1 MKPKQ
6 KICFLLSK
14 FAKGG
19 GERVVSILSDELT
32 KYYDVDVILL
42 QSKSESD
49 YKTSANIIEINKRKY
64 TNNYGLLVHSVIG
77 LKKYIRENNPKAI
90 ISFMELPNLVNML
103 VNGNHKRIVSVRNHM
118 SAKWKDKRNI
128 RNWSIR
134 CMYKKADSIVSPTQL
149 IADDLI
155 KNYKI
160 EKKKIKLISNPYK
173 IDAIRKNFVRKVST
187 EYTIT
192 TMGSLVKAKGVFNL
206 LKSYIMFC
214 NAHPEIASKLVFI
227 GKGVE
232 EENLRRMAS
241 EAGIDEKVVF
251 KGFMLNPHEEV
262 AKSNLYVL
270 SSFYEGFPNA
280 LVEAMICQVPVI
292 ATNCPSGPSEILSD
306 TELKNIDGITM
317 CDYGYLMPVF
327 DKNVEEKERNL
338 AKFFYDFYMTPERE
352 KKYMIEKA
360 TSKTL
365 TFEASKVAKEW
376 RELIEVL

>member
-1 MKPKQ
+1 MKQKQ

-19 GERVVSILSDELT
+19 GERVVSILSDELMI
-32 KYYDVDVILL
+32 YYDVDVILL

-49 YKTSANIIEINKRKY
+49 YKTRANIVELNKREY
-64 TNNYGLLVHSVIG
+64 TNNFAILFYSVMG
-77 LKKYIRENNPKAI
+77 LKRYIRENRPKAI
-90 ISFMELPNLVNML
+90 ISFMELPNLINML
-103 VNGNHKRIVSVRNHM
+103 VRGKHKRIVSVRNHM
-118 SAKWKDKRNI
+118 SAKWKDKNNI
-128 RNWSIR
+128 WNWSIS
-134 CMYKKADSIVSPTQL
+134 CLYKKADSIVSPTQL

-155 KNYKI
+155 NNYKI

-173 IDAIRKNFVRKVST
+173 IDAIRENLVKKMPT

-214 NAHPEIASKLVFI
+214 NAHPEITSKLIFI
-227 GKGVE
+227 GKGTE
-232 EENLRRMAS
+232 EENLRKMAF

-262 AKSNLYVL
+262 TQSNLYVL

-306 TELKNIDGITM
+306 TELKNIDGITL

-327 DKNVEEKERNL
+327 DKNVEEKEKNL
-338 AKFFYDFYMTPERE
+338 AKFFYDFYTTPEQE
-352 KKYMIEKA
+352 KKCMIERA